1 MLQKIINRISAFI
14 NTRKYRRQARV
25 IDAIRKESKRVVQI
39 REFNSELYISYH
51 DIPLIN
57 VRFLHDTQKVLA
69 DARKT
74 REDYIGS
81 DVIR

>member
-1 MLQKIINRISAFI
+1 MLQKFINRITAVMQS
-14 NTRKYRRQARV
+14 RKYRRQARV
-25 IDAIRKESKRVVQI
+25 LDAIRKESKRVVQI

-57 VRFLHDTQKVLA
+57 VRFVQDTQMVLA

>member
-1 MLQKIINRISAFI
+1 MLQKIINSVHVFI
-14 NTRKYRRQARV
+14 NTRKYRRQAKV
-25 IDAIRKESKRVVQI
+25 LAAIRRESKRVVQI

-57 VRFLHDTQKVLA
+57 VRFVQDTQQVLA

-74 REDYIGS
+74 REEYIGS

>member
-1 MLQKIINRISAFI
+1 MLQKFINRISAFI

-25 IDAIRKESKRVVQI
+25 LDAIRKESKRVVQI

-57 VRFLHDTQKVLA
+57 VRFVQDTQMVLA

>member
-1 MLQKIINRISAFI
+1 MLQKFINRISAFI

-25 IDAIRKESKRVVQI
+25 LDAIRKESKRVVQI

-57 VRFLHDTQKVLA
+57 VRFVQDTQMVLA

-81 DVIR
+81 DVIK